1 MTNAPC
7 ENNPK
12 LLCVVG
18 PTASGKSALAVHLAQ
33 LFDGEV
39 ISCDSMQLYRGM
51 DIGTAKATAEE
62 TEGVAHHLLDI
73 LDIRESFSVSEY
85 VRAAEACVTEL
96 QQRGKTPIFCGGTG
110 LYIDSFVSGLPFDAC
125 DIKPGLREELFAF
138 ADKNGAE
145 ALHARLAEL
154 DPACAASVDAQNIKR
169 VVRAL
174 EICLSTGEPMSAWQ
188 KKAKEA
194 AKPRQAVYIGLT
206 FADRSKLYERIDKR
220 VDAML
225 DAGLLAE
232 TERLIRAGLRE
243 TPTAGQAIGYKEF
256 YPYFDGEA
264 TLDACVD
271 RLKINSR
278 HYAKRQMTWFA
289 RNPQIR
295 FFAVDTMTAE
305 ELQSAVAAYCREKG
319 FYRSERGEET

>member
-1 MTNAPC
+1 MTNVPC
-7 ENNPK
+7 ENKPF
-12 LLCVVG
+12 LCVVG

-39 ISCDSMQLYRGM
+39 ISCDSMQLYCGM
-51 DIGTAKATAEE
+51 DIGTAKATAGE
-62 TEGVAHHLLDI
+62 TEGIAHHLLDI
-73 LDIRESFSVSEY
+73 LDIHESFSVSEY
-85 VRAAEACVTEL
+85 VRAAEACVTDL
-96 QQRGKTPIFCGGTG
+96 RQRGKTPIFCGGTG
-110 LYIDSFVSGLPFDAC
+110 LYIDSFVSGLPFDDC

-138 ADKNGAE
+138 AEQNGAQ
-145 ALHARLAEL
+145 ALHARLAAL
-154 DPACAASVDAQNIKR
+154 DPACAATVVAQNVKR

-174 EICLSTGEPMSAWQ
+174 EICLSTGEPMSVWQ
-188 KKAKEA
+188 NKAKEA
-194 AKPRQAVYIGLT
+194 AKPRKAVYVGLT

-256 YPYFDGEA
+256 YPYFDGQA
-264 TLDACVD
+264 TLETCVE

-289 RNPQIR
+289 RNPQIH
-295 FFAVDTMTAE
+295 FFAVDTVTAE
-305 ELQSAVAAYCREKG
+305 ELRSAVAAYCREKG
-319 FYRSERGEET
+319 VCRSERGEKT